1 MRETS
6 YPDDDTDAAPFNL
19 GSGDCTFRVPSYAD
33 ALSRAHTDQGTVGIQ
48 VVQPIFKQYREVKAK
63 AEVIVVVRSESNLS
77 VGDRITIKYT
87 HDKLRKNW
95 VGPRPI
101 PMLKKH
107 TETDAFLTFDTDRNW
122 YVPSARGASFDPL
135 IRE

>member
-6 YPDDDTDAAPFNL
+6 YPDDDLMLLLSTLGAEIAPSEYRLMQMRSPEHIQIKVLSVSKSYNL
-19 GSGDCTFRVPSYAD
+19 FSGNT
-33 ALSRAHTDQGTVGIQ
+33 
-48 VVQPIFKQYREVKAK
+48 EVKAK
-63 AEVIVVVRSESNLS
+63 AEVIMVVRSESNLS

-95 VGPRPI
+95 AGPRPI

-122 YVPSARGASFDPL
+122 YVPSARGTSFDPL